1 MKKSNGII
9 LFTICIFLGL
19 SCHQENK
26 KKATKKELVRSIP
39 IKVEN
44 SIDNIKKGNT
54 YIKGKVKNWITDTVY
69 FTTLPYHSPFSNETF
84 YQTLSNDSTFYLSF
98 NEIKKPIILQISPR
112 KITIDRNINALLY
125 DNLTEKHYFGQCEKF
140 NTYNITTYLLE
151 PSDSI
156 LVEINYNSW
165 IEKISDK
172 KAKYLKSLGV
182 EIIEGNKVRDYG
194 KSKLAFLNTDKNSL
208 EYYQKWFGID
218 DKYDSEI
225 EMSLSVKSAF
235 EKVSNVKNKL
245 ISDLNQEK
253 PNITPFL
260 YEHLLAYI
268 EFGAKKE
275 FLKNL
280 ILEERDYLRG
290 KVPIE
295 ILEFLEFDK
304 NNIGYSTILCDQY
317 NDYLEFY
324 LTYKMNKKTGND
336 NTYYKFNEEKYELV
350 KRELPKVSQYHY
362 LANQLL
368 HQKNTEK
375 NQTLTIQLIKENP
388 QGDLNDKLRHKIIT
402 VANNGYK

>member
-1 MKKSNGII
+1 MKKINGII
-9 LFTICIFLGL
+9 LLTIFILLAL

-26 KKATKKELVRSIP
+26 RKVTKSELVKSIP

-44 SIDNIKKGNT
+44 SFDKIKEGKT
-54 YIKGKVKNWITDTVY
+54 YIRGKVKNWITDTIY
-69 FTTLPYHSPFSNETF
+69 FTTLPYYSPYSNETY
-84 YQTLSNDSTFYLSF
+84 YQTLSSDSTFYLGF
-98 NEIKKPIILQISPR
+98 NEIKNPVIVQIAPR
-112 KITIDRNINALLY
+112 KKTIDRNINALLF

-151 PSDSI
+151 PSDSV

-165 IEKISDK
+165 IEKISEK

-194 KSKLAFLNTDKNSL
+194 KSKLTFLNPDKNSL
-208 EYYQKWFGID
+208 EYYQKWFGVD
-218 DKYDSEI
+218 DKYDYEI
-225 EMSLSVKSAF
+225 EMSFRIKSAF
-235 EKVSNVKNKL
+235 KKVLNVKNKL
-245 ISDLNQEK
+245 VSDLNHEK
-253 PNITPFL
+253 SNITPFL

-280 ILEERDYLRG
+280 ILEEKDYLSG

-295 ILEFLEFDK
+295 ILDFLEFDK
-304 NNIGYSTILCDQY
+304 ESINSATILCDQY

-324 LTYKMNKKTGND
+324 LTYKMNKKTGNN
-336 NTYYKFNEEKYELV
+336 NTYYGFDEKKYDLV
-350 KRELPKVSQYHY
+350 KSELPKASQYYY

-368 HQKNTEK
+368 QQKKSEK
-375 NQTLTIQLIKENP
+375 NENLAIRLTKENP
-388 QGDLNDKLRHKIIT
+388 KGDLNEKLNKK
-402 VANNGYK
+402 YK